1 MGLRN
6 SFKWTI
12 VYRGI
17 TVGSLVLGLA
27 LVGAGLFVGFGSAV
41 TTLFTDPRN
50 AESAIGQADPIITLL
65 FAAAGLVVWQ
75 LGKTYALF
83 VTLPRAAGRAAGR
96 QLDATKLAS
105 EVQDG
110 LDDRLSDLEDDLA
123 ETKRAVRALEAE
135 ADHTA
140 TFDEDGLEGETD
152 RPPELEPAAAETN
165 PPPSSPSDGSGTE
178 PADDGSATDSEDG
191 GTEPKTGS
199 ADDDTASTS
208 GSGDDPLA

>member
-27 LVGAGLFVGFGSAV
+27 LVGAGLLAGFGSAV

-50 AESAIGQADPIITLL
+50 AESAIEQADPIITLL
-65 FAAAGLVVWQ
+65 FAAAGIVVWQ

-123 ETKRAVRALEAE
+123 ETKRAVRALES
-135 ADHTA
+135 DGQTT
-140 TFDEDGLEGETD
+140 TFDETDRLEGETD
-152 RPPELEPAAAETN
+152 RPSELKPATAETN
-165 PPPSSPSDGSGTE
+165 PPPSSPSDDPRTESADDGPANDRSATGLDDDTE
-178 PADDGSATDSEDG
+178 PADE
-191 GTEPKTGS
+191 TG
-199 ADDDTASTS
+199 DDA
-208 GSGDDPLA
+208 DDPLA

>member
-6 SFKWTI
+6 PFKWTI

-17 TVGSLVLGLA
+17 AVGSLLLGLA
-27 LVGAGLFVGFGSAV
+27 LVGAGLVVGFGSAV

-65 FAAAGLVVWQ
+65 FAAAGIVVWQ

-105 EVQDG
+105 EVQNG
-110 LDDRLSDLEDDLA
+110 LDDRLSDLEDELA
-123 ETKRAVRALEAE
+123 ETRRAVRALE
-135 ADHTA
+135 DDGRTT
-140 TFDEDGLEGETD
+140 TFDEDDRLEGETD
-152 RPPELEPAAAETN
+152 RPPELEPAAAATN

-178 PADDGSATDSEDG
+178 PADDDGPESDRSGTGFDGEDAESAAETEDD
-191 GTEPKTGS
+191 
-199 ADDDTASTS
+199 A
-208 GSGDDPLA
+208 DDPLA

>member
-6 SFKWTI
+6 PFKWTI

-17 TVGSLVLGLA
+17 AVGSLLLGLA

-50 AESAIGQADPIITLL
+50 FESAVSQSDPIVTLL
-65 FAAAGLVVWQ
+65 FATVGIVVWQ

-96 QLDATKLAS
+96 QLGATELAS

-110 LDDRLSDLEDDLA
+110 LDDRLSDLEDELT
-123 ETKRAVRALEAE
+123 ETRRAVRALEG
-135 ADHTA
+135 DGRTT
-140 TFDEDGLEGETD
+140 TFDEDDRLEGETD
-152 RPPELEPAAAETN
+152 RPSELEPAAAETN
-165 PPPSSPSDGSGTE
+165 PPPSSPSDGPGTDPAAVDGSESDRPGTE
-178 PADDGSATDSEDG
+178 FDGED
-191 GTEPKTGS
+191 
-199 ADDDTASTS
+199 AASTS
-208 GSGDDPLA
+208 EAEDDDPLA